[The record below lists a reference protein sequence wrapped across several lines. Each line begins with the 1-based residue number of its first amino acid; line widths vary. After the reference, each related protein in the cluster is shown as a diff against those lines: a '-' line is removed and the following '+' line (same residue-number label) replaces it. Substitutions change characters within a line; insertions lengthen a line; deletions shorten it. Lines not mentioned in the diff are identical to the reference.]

1 MTLAFALLVTPI
13 TIRSVQAQTF
23 TVLHRFTGARSGDGT
38 LPEAGLVRDAA
49 GNLYGTTQ
57 YGGTGCPIFVAPLQL
72 VVFGCG
78 VVFRVAANGA
88 ETLLHRFGA
97 AFPTT
102 KDGKYPVA
110 SLLRDSAGNIYGTT
124 RLGGAFG
131 WGAVFK
137 LYPSGLEIVLHSFT
151 NGADGGQPFGNVIRD
166 VDGNLYGSC
175 GGRFQERNGVQ
186 AEYDR

>member
-1 MTLAFALLVTPI
+1 
-13 TIRSVQAQTF
+13 
-23 TVLHRFTGARSGDGT
+23 

-88 ETLLHRFGA
+88 EILLHRFGA

-151 NGADGGQPFGNVIRD
+151 NGADGGQTFGNVIRD
-166 VDGNLYGSC
+166 ADGNLYTTGKEIVLHSFTGGAGGSTPH
-175 GGRFQERNGVQ
+175 GRFGARCGWQSLWRH
-186 AEYDR
+186 RLRW

>member
-1 MTLAFALLVTPI
+1 
-13 TIRSVQAQTF
+13 
-23 TVLHRFTGARSGDGT
+23 

-151 NGADGGQPFGNVIRD
+151 NGADGGRHSEMSSGMRRVTCTVPRLRGALSRTEWC
-166 VDGNLYGSC
+166 SS
-175 GGRFQERNGVQ
+175 
-186 AEYDR
+186 